1 MRRLLLVGAG
11 HAHAL
16 LLNQLARQ
24 PLAGVEVIMLSPQPL
39 APYSGMVPG
48 WLAGHYRFDDIVID
62 FPALAARAGADW
74 KQGELHL
81 LDPDQQKAVLTD
93 GSVMPYD
100 IVSLNVGSTL
110 RPPPTE
116 HAEILT
122 LRPLADLRAGFEP
135 LVQRWQT
142 ERSDA
147 PCTLAAVGGGAAG
160 FESLL
165 AVVHRFRRM
174 RPERIVRGELVTSGP
189 EILPAMADRAR
200 AAALRALASAGISVK
215 LDSAWG
221 PRVDQDSDIVLWA
234 TGAQAHDWQCDVQRR
249 GALSVDAS
257 GFVRIDERL
266 MSVSHSTVFA
276 VGDCAS
282 WCSHPLPKA
291 GVHAVRMGPVLAANI
306 RVALGGAGEFVRH
319 QPQEQFL
326 ALLATG
332 DGRAIASRG
341 KLAAE
346 GAWVWRW
353 KDLIDRRFMRQF
365 QS

>member
-1 MRRLLLVGAG
+1 MRRLMLVGAG

-16 LLNQLARQ
+16 LLNRLIRQ
-24 PLAGVEVIMLSPQPL
+24 PLPGVDVVVVSPQAM

-62 FPALAARAGADW
+62 FPALAARAGASW
-74 KQGELHL
+74 RQGELHL
-81 LDPDQQKAVLTD
+81 LDPDQHKVVLTD
-93 GSVMPYD
+93 GSVMSYD

-110 RPPPTE
+110 RPPPSE
-116 HAEILT
+116 HATVLP

-135 LVQRWQT
+135 LVQHWQT

-147 PCTLAAVGGGAAG
+147 PCVLAAVGAGAAG

-165 AVVHRFRRM
+165 AVVQRFRRM
-174 RPERIVRGELVTSGP
+174 RPDRIVRGELITSGP
-189 EILPAMADRAR
+189 EILPAMAGGAR
-200 AAALRALASAGISVK
+200 AAALRALASAGISVS
-215 LDSAWG
+215 LDASWSS
-221 PRVDQDSDIVLWA
+221 RVDQESDIVLWA
-234 TGAQAHDWQCDVQRR
+234 TGAQAHDWQCDARRR
-249 GALSVDAS
+249 GSLSVDSA

-266 MSVSHSTVFA
+266 ISVSHSTVFA

-282 WCSHPLPKA
+282 WGSHPLPKA

-319 QPQEQFL
+319 QPQKHVL

-332 DGRAIASRG
+332 DGQAIASRG
-341 KLAAE
+341 NLAAE
-346 GAWVWRW
+346 GSWVWRW
-353 KDLIDRRFMRQF
+353 KDLIDRRFVRQF